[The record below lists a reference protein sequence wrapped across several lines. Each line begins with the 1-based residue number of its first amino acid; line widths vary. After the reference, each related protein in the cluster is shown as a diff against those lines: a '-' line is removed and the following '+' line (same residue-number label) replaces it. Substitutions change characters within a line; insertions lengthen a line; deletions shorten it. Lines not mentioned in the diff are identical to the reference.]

1 MQTSRTSYIY
11 LVSFVAAFGGFVFG
25 YDLVIIAGANTI
37 LRDQFNLS
45 ERAFG
50 FATASADLGCIA
62 GPLLGAWLCDRIGRK
77 MTLVFAGLLFA
88 LSAIGTALPREM
100 FTFNVF
106 RVIGGV
112 GMGICS
118 IASPMY
124 IVEIAPAHIRG
135 RLGLMFQ
142 LAVCVGALMSV
153 VVAWQL
159 AERLPPESSWRL
171 MFASEIPAVLGFL
184 ACLSLVPRSP
194 RWLAGRNRYA
204 EALQVLSRIGGP
216 EKARVELEDIR
227 KSIRSESGTFSE
239 LFLPGMRMVLF
250 VGIMLGLFCNLTG
263 WSGIARFLPDMF
275 QKAGYEMISESIRQ
289 SVQIFLG
296 IILLTLISIWLVD
309 RVGRRALWNVATLA
323 NALIL
328 VATGLVFHY
337 QVKGGWIVFMVFMVA
352 VPHAMA
358 TAPLPWLMMSE
369 IFPTRIRA
377 RAVAICTTFLWIA
390 SFLAPQIYPIV
401 GAYSERTIGSM
412 GMVFWVFAGFCI
424 LALLF
429 GLKILPET
437 KGRRLEQITEQLL
450 GNAPGKSPDSGK
462 GPG

>member
-1 MQTSRTSYIY
+1 MRSMLSGRSSYIY

-25 YDLVIIAGANTI
+25 YDLVIISGANTL
-37 LRDQFNLS
+37 LRNEFNLS
-45 ERAFG
+45 EKAFG

-77 MTLVFAGLLFA
+77 MTLVFAGLLFG

-100 FTFNVF
+100 FTFNLF
-106 RVIGGV
+106 RIIGGV

-124 IVEIAPAHIRG
+124 IVEIAPAQIRG

-153 VVAWQL
+153 VIAWQL
-159 AERLPPESSWRL
+159 AERLPPTLSWRW

-194 RWLAGRNRYA
+194 RWLAGRGRHE
-204 EALQVLSRIGGP
+204 EALDVLGRFKDP
-216 EKARVELEDIR
+216 DDAKTELEEIR
-227 KSIRSESGTFSE
+227 QSIFAESGTFSE
-239 LFLPGMRMVLF
+239 LFMPGMRRVLF
-250 VGIMLGLFCNLTG
+250 IGIMLGLFCNLTG
-263 WSGIARFLPDMF
+263 WSGIGRFLPDMF
-275 QKAGYEMISESIRQ
+275 QKAGYTVVSESIKQ

-296 IILLTLISIWLVD
+296 IIFLTLISIWLVD
-309 RVGRRALWNVATLA
+309 RVGRRALWNFATFA
-323 NALIL
+323 NACILI
-328 VATGLVFHY
+328 ATGLVFHY
-337 QVKGGWIVFMVFMVA
+337 HVKGGWLVFMVFLVA

-401 GAYSERTIGSM
+401 GDFSQRTIGSI
-412 GMVFWVFAGFCI
+412 GMVFWVFAGFCF

-429 GLKILPET
+429 GLTLLPET
-437 KGRRLEQITEQLL
+437 KGRTLEQIAGEWL
-450 GNAPGKSPDSGK
+450 GTDPPPNSK
-462 GPG
+462 